1 MNIGLVPMSAKPFHL
16 GHYKLIE
23 KAAAENDITL
33 VFVSFSSRG
42 VKKVTRAGKKMEVPI
57 DGDTPVFGSDMAEI
71 WNSLLIPNLDFGG
84 RDVRILTPEMGAKPA
99 PVSNVFDVLDA
110 LKVAHKA
117 GKTKFMVPFAGTEA
131 NTEDTVI
138 SIYSD
143 ASDINENYP
152 PAKMLEHFEDLWS
165 NGKLDLTP
173 AIRGVGV
180 ARTSTVDISGTK
192 MRALL
197 CNSEDPASREA
208 FMSMLPPVSE
218 EIKQQIFE
226 ILSQSVS
233 SMCPLSTRRNKTEA
247 ALRQYVRLFL

>member
-23 KAAAENDITL
+23 RAAAQNDITL

-42 VKKVTRAGKKMEVPI
+42 VKKVTRGGKKTEVPLE
-57 DGDTPVFGSDMAEI
+57 GDTPVFGSDMAEI
-71 WNSLLIPNLDFGG
+71 WNTLLIPNLDFGG

-117 GKTKFMVPFAGTEA
+117 GAPKFAVPFANVTADVESSTI
-131 NTEDTVI
+131 N
-138 SIYSD
+138 IYSD
-143 ASDINENYP
+143 ESDIGDNFPNE
-152 PAKMLEHFEDLWS
+152 KMLEHFGDLWS
-165 NGKLDLTP
+165 NGKLDITP
-173 AIRGVGV
+173 AIKGVGV
-180 ARTSTVDISGTK
+180 SRTSTIDISGTK

-197 CNSEDPASREA
+197 CNREDPSSKAS
-208 FMSMLPPVSE
+208 FMSMLPPVSDE
-218 EIKQQIFE
+218 VKQQIFD
-226 ILSQSVS
+226 ILSDSVG